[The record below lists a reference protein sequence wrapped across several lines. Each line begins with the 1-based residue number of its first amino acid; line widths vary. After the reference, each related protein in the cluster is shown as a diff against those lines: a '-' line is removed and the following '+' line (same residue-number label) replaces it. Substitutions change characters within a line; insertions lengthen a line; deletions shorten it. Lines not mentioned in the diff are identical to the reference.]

1 MATLNP
7 ICYFEEHP
15 MTAETPKSTKDAAI
29 QRADTLKTEL
39 DAQRPLAPDVE
50 GSVLQKLKLWW
61 NYNSNAIE
69 GNRYTLGET
78 EIAIMH
84 GLTAQAKPL
93 KDYLDIEGHQE
104 AVHYLSEVVRQ
115 QEILTEASIRKL
127 HELLLVKPYE
137 VDAETPD
144 GKPSRKLIQ
153 PGRYKTE
160 PNHVRTRTGEIHY
173 YASPMETP
181 ALMQDLVTWYRT
193 ELNGAKH
200 PIEVAA
206 SFHHRFTA
214 IHPFD
219 DGNGRLG
226 RILMNLLLMQRGYP
240 PAVIQVSQ
248 RDDYLLALQAADN
261 GNLDPIIEILANA
274 VIVSLDVYT
283 RAARGERI
291 HDLQDLTHEI
301 ALFKQS
307 LRHIPE
313 PMVLTSEL
321 QRSFFRQSI
330 DPLFSQTVAVLL
342 QLRDMFRESF
352 MVANYQW
359 RRPKVTSS
367 GQVKEMLAPNLILS
381 DLPLA
386 QYMQDDSIISSL
398 KIAFMLRGFTRG
410 QLKVFDVNSHLNFDF
425 KETLYQINWGTG
437 ADNMSRLYDQPLTKD
452 DINTVTESIGRRT
465 LNTIRQQLKT

>member
-1 MATLNP
+1 
-7 ICYFEEHP
+7 

-29 QRADTLKTEL
+29 QRADALKAEL
-39 DAQRPLAPDVE
+39 DAMRPLAPDVE
-50 GSVLQKLKLWW
+50 GSVLQKLRLWW

-69 GNRYTLGET
+69 GNKYTLGET

-84 GLTAQAKPL
+84 GLTARAKPL

-115 QEILTEASIRKL
+115 QEVLTEASIRKL

-144 GKPSRKLIQ
+144 GKPTRKLIQ

-173 YASPMETP
+173 YASPIETP
-181 ALMQDLVTWYRT
+181 ALMQQLVTWYRT

-206 SFHHRFTA
+206 TFHHRFTA

-226 RILMNLLLMQRGYP
+226 RILMNLILMQRGYP

-261 GNLDPIIEILANA
+261 GNLDPMIEILANSVSA
-274 VIVSLDVYT
+274 SLDVYI
-283 RAARGERI
+283 RAARGEKI

-313 PMVLTSEL
+313 PPVLTPEF
-321 QRSFFRQSI
+321 QRTVFQQSI

-342 QLRDMFRESF
+342 EFREMFRESS
-352 MVANYQW
+352 MVATYNW
-359 RRPKVTSS
+359 RRPNLSSS
-367 GQVKEMLAPNLILS
+367 GREQQTLAPNLILS
-381 DLPLA
+381 ALPLA
-386 QYMQDDSIISSL
+386 AHMHDDSLITHLQIV
-398 KIAFMLRGFTRG
+398 FTLRGFTRG
-410 QLKVFDVNSHLNFDF
+410 ELKVFDVNTQLTFTF
-425 KETLYQINWGTG
+425 QETLYQIAWGTEKL
-437 ADNMSRLYDQPLTKD
+437 SRLYVQPLTKD
-452 DINTVTESIGRRT
+452 DINTVTESIGRQT
-465 LNTIRQQLKT
+465 LDTIQQHLKT